1 VIKTTFL
8 AAGRSYELDIRPE
21 GGGFHIRN
29 GDRTLDFSFRA
40 VGDDRFELQFPDRT
54 VTIYAVGDG
63 DTRWIAYGG
72 RTYELRREPPARSR
86 RSGSAD
92 PTEGALRAPMP
103 GQVRSVEVAV
113 GDPVRKGQALLLLEA
128 MKMEIRIQSP
138 HDGTVT
144 ALPVAPGEQVE
155 REQVLVEITKN

>member
-1 VIKTTFL
+1 MIKTTFL
-8 AAGRSYELDIRPE
+8 ATGRSYELEIRPE

-40 VGDDRFELQFPDRT
+40 MGDDRFELQLPDRT
-54 VTIYAVGDG
+54 VTIYAAGDG
-63 DTRWIAYGG
+63 DIRWVAYGG
-72 RTYELRREPPARSR
+72 RTYELRREPPAQSR
-86 RSGSAD
+86 RPGSAD
-92 PTEGALRAPMP
+92 PAEGALRAPMP

-113 GDPVRKGQALLLLEA
+113 GDPVQKGQTLLLLEA

-138 HDGTVT
+138 HDGTVA

-155 REQVLVEITKN
+155 RDQVLVEIAKN